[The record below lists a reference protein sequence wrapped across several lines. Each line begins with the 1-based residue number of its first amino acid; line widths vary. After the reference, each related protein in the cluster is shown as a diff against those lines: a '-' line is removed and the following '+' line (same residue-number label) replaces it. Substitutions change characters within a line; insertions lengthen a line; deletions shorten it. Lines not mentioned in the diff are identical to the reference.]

1 MFSHVLKNIN
11 IYGAMFIFLMENASN
26 QVFEVVLAWVKRDLD
41 IRNSQFPELLA
52 KVRMPLLT
60 PQYLTDKVA
69 TENLIRSSHE
79 CR

>member
-1 MFSHVLKNIN
+1 MFYI
-11 IYGAMFIFLMENASN
+11 
-26 QVFEVVLAWVKRDLD
+26 QVFEAVMAWTKRDLD
-41 IRNSQFPELLA
+41 SRADSLPELLT

-60 PQYLTDKVA
+60 PQYLTDCVG